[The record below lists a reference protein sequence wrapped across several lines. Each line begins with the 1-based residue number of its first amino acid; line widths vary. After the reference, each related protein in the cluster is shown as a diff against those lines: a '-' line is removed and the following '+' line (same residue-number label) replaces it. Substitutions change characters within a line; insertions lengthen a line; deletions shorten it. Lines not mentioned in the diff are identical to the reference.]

1 VSSIHGCALHSP
13 LASDRS
19 DHHGAVAIGIDVG
32 GTFTDLVFVEGA
44 RVTVGKVATTPD
56 QSVGVI
62 EGAIAIGATGQSML
76 VHGTTVATNALL
88 EHKGAKVVMITD
100 GGFRDLIEIGR
111 SDRPALYDT
120 TVQRPVAL
128 VDREDRLES
137 TDPDLVEQVL
147 ARHPDVVVVALKDA
161 YRDGTAESALKALIR
176 RRADV
181 DVILSHEIA
190 NEFREFE
197 RASTAVTAG
206 FLRPVVDAYLRRL
219 ATAATPGIAS
229 EVLIMRSNG
238 GVAPIDT
245 AAANPTTILLSGPAG
260 GVAAAAELATRLAI
274 ERVISFDMGG
284 TSTDV
289 CRIEDGTPVI
299 AQSTEVGGYP
309 CLMPTVSIH
318 TVGAGGGSIAWVD
331 PGGALRVGP
340 QSAGAVPGPAGYGRG
355 GVEPTVTD
363 ANIVLGRI
371 DPSAVFGDGVAIDR
385 EAAERAVSDLGS
397 RLGMSTIDTAI
408 GIIEVVESHM
418 ERAIGQVSVS
428 EGYDARSASLVA
440 FGGAGGLH
448 AAALSTRLGM
458 ASVIIP
464 NHAGVFSAVGLLL
477 SPTRVDVTV
486 PSLDLE
492 PAAVDLLA
500 VEATRAVSERFAAAV
515 GFGPESVELVAM
527 ARYAGQSHE
536 VAVPIDRTGGGN
548 RLIESF
554 GFVHEQRNGFQRQGD
569 PVELV
574 AVRATATAGSGLE
587 VPPPDNRRGAPTS
600 RLVHTGAGVDEVA
613 VHQRATVAPA
623 AAIPGPAVVEDG
635 GSTIWIPAGY
645 EATVLIGGELELR
658 R

>member
-1 VSSIHGCALHSP
+1 MPGP

-19 DHHGAVAIGIDVG
+19 DHHGGVAIGIDVG
-32 GTFTDLVFVEGA
+32 GTFTDLVLVEGA

-56 QSVGVI
+56 QSVGVV
-62 EGAIAIGATGQSML
+62 EGAIAVGAIGQSML
-76 VHGTTVATNALL
+76 VHGTTAATNALL
-88 EHKGAKVVMITD
+88 EHKGAKIAMITD

-120 TVQRPVAL
+120 AVKRPEAL
-128 VDREDRLES
+128 VAREHRFES
-137 TDPDLVEQVL
+137 TDSDLIQQVL
-147 ARHPDVVVVALKDA
+147 SCKPDVVVVALNDA
-161 YRDGTAESALKALIR
+161 YRDGAAESALRARIR
-176 RRADV
+176 EVADI
-181 DVILSHEIA
+181 DVVLSHEIA

-206 FLRPVVDAYLRRL
+206 FLRPAVDSYLRRL
-219 ATAATPGIAS
+219 EATATPAIAT

-238 GVAPIDT
+238 GVAPIGT

-260 GVAAAAELATRLAI
+260 GVAAAAELATRLGIQRA
-274 ERVISFDMGG
+274 ISFDMGG

-289 CRIEDGTPVI
+289 CRIEDGAPVI

-340 QSAGAVPGPAGYGRG
+340 QSAGAVPGPAGYARG

-371 DPSAVFGDGVAIDR
+371 DPAAVFGDGVEIDR
-385 EAAERAVSDLGS
+385 AAAERSVAALGD
-397 RLGMSTIDTAI
+397 RLGMSPIETAI
-408 GIIEVVESHM
+408 GIVEVVESHM

-428 EGYDARSASLVA
+428 EGYDARAASLVA

-458 ASVIIP
+458 ASVIVP

-492 PAAVDLLA
+492 PDDVDRLSARATEAA
-500 VEATRAVSERFAAAV
+500 SEQFTAAV
-515 GFGPESVELVAM
+515 GSTPEAVELVAM

-536 VAVPIDRTGGGN
+536 LAVPIDRAGGGD
-548 RLIESF
+548 RLVESF

-587 VPPPDNRRGAPTS
+587 VPPPDVRPGAPTS
-600 RLVHTGAGVDEVA
+600 RRVHTGDGLTPVPI
-613 VHQRATVAPA
+613 HQRATLAPA
-623 AAIPGPAVVEDG
+623 SVVDGPAMIEDG
-635 GSTIWIPAGY
+635 GSTIWVPVGY
-645 EATVLIGGELELR
+645 TATVLIGGELELR